1 MGPLQLELSVEQLES
16 GGGADDVDGDDVVA
30 KESWDGFLSRNQSK
44 LVDLFYGQ
52 YKSRLDCPKCKKTS
66 VTFDPYVYL
75 SGNHCY
81 AQNYKR

>member
-1 MGPLQLELSVEQLES
+1 MKIKKKPYVEQKE
-16 GGGADDVDGDDVVA
+16 ADGRPDDVVA

-75 SGNHCY
+75 SGNHFY
-81 AQNYKR
+81 AQNYKSPDMII